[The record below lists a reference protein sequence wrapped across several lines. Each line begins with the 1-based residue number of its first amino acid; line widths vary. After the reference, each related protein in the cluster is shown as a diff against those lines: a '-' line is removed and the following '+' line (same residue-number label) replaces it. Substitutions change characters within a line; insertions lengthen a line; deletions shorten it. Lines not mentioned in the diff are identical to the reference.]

1 MTLHYV
7 GTRQY
12 KARLAE
18 IEYKEGEE
26 EKFEFVYQYLRSCGW
41 DLDAGVMFWAGCV
54 VENKHEYDLF
64 KEDYDAAKKLLRSK
78 K

>member
-12 KARLAE
+12 KVRLAE
-18 IEYKEGEE
+18 IEYREGEE
-26 EKFEFVYQYLRSCGW
+26 EKFEAVYQHLRSCGW
-41 DLDAGVMFWAGCV
+41 DLDAGVMFYACCA
-54 VENKHEYDLF
+54 VEDKHEYDLL
-64 KEDYDAAKKLLRSK
+64 KEDYDAAKKLLRNK